1 MKKYFIML
9 SCIAALSL
17 CGCSKETSK
26 VKEIITNAKTWSAL
40 VKDYPFLS
48 NFPEF
53 RGDIENVQ
61 YREIGGSLKTVTFF
75 DYACK
80 ESVATTYFSSFA
92 PAGFN
97 KSENADIYRKSNGDL
112 EYIFTGGYAAG
123 SFALSFSENKN

>member
-61 YREIGGSLKTVTFF
+61 HREIGGSLKTVIFF